1 MNRIF
6 LVGFMGAGKSSVG
19 GALAQLLS
27 SRFVDLDELL
37 SRRFDATV
45 SEIFA
50 RHGEAVFRAAESEEL
65 AAVAALEHDVVVA
78 TGGGAFCSREGR
90 RLVEAAG
97 GVSVYLHL
105 PWEILRRRLRSD
117 HAGRPKYGDEN
128 AARQLWEERQDAY
141 RRADVTVELSGRE
154 TPDEAAA
161 MIAGALREAS
171 CAT

>member
-27 SRFVDLDELL
+27 SRFVDLDERLC
-37 SRRFDATV
+37 RRFGASIPEV
-45 SEIFA
+45 FA
-50 RHGEAVFRAAESEEL
+50 RHGEAAFRAAETEEL
-65 AAVAALEHDVVVA
+65 AAAAALDGVVVA
-78 TGGGAFCSREGR
+78 AGGGAFVSAANR
-90 RLVEAAG
+90 RLIEASGAT
-97 GVSVYLHL
+97 SVYLDL
-105 PWEILRRRLRSD
+105 PWEALRRRLEAD
-117 HAGRPKYGDEN
+117 HDGRPLYGGGA
-128 AARQLWEERQDAY
+128 AARLLWEERQDAY

-161 MIAGALREAS
+161 MVAGALREAS